1 MTETEDNFRDCS
13 EKSLFSS
20 VSTNQSFETPWQR
33 HCQGKN
39 HKEEVKQAPEKPSKE
54 IMEDIRKSLQSTP
67 SKDDLF
73 GMMIAA
79 EIKNLSPKKKRKI
92 KFEINNLLFKYQ

>member
-1 MTETEDNFRDCS
+1 
-13 EKSLFSS
+13 
-20 VSTNQSFETPWQR
+20 
-33 HCQGKN
+33 
-39 HKEEVKQAPEKPSKE
+39 
-54 IMEDIRKSLQSTP
+54 MEDIRKSLQSTP

-79 EIKNLSPKKKRKI
+79 EIKNLSPKKKREI